1 MEKQVAMGYYVDI
14 CVILCKDPVKEMKH
28 GEFSGGKRDACN
40 RTTGT
45 DRKPD
50 QEERSSSDSRTHKAV
65 QRVGSN
71 NALYPTNFPMLSVVG
86 SVSDLA
92 GNGDLK
98 FETTEFLEN
107 DYLFFPNINF
117 NAANALSLTS

>member
-1 MEKQVAMGYYVDI
+1 MAFQPADRLRWNNIRSGTAKSFVLLLPE
-14 CVILCKDPVKEMKH
+14 ILQGIKSTFTQNP
-28 GEFSGGKRDACN
+28 
-40 RTTGT
+40 T
-45 DRKPD
+45 
-50 QEERSSSDSRTHKAV
+50 KAV
-65 QRVGSN
+65 NRVGSN
-71 NALYPTNFPMLSVVG
+71 NALYPTNFPMLSFVG

-98 FETTEFLEN
+98 FETTDFLEN